1 MTAQIEW
8 STFPSFSPLLRDALQ
23 FLLVLFSLTFQFHCF
38 VIKRRAAG
46 VYVDGIEGHISL
58 PFG

>member
-8 STFPSFSPLLRDALQ
+8 NTFLSFSLQ

-46 VYVDGIEGHISL
+46 VYVDEIEAHITFPS
-58 PFG
+58 G